1 MQIAD
6 SEKAQALSELLQND
20 IPSRLVEYKRQIQ
33 ELRNTLNAKEK
44 EKDQYLSG
52 LELGSNDYYS
62 KQLLEKQAN
71 EVINLQKMVEEYERR
86 QSQCDKKWSDL
97 L

>member
-1 MQIAD
+1 M
-6 SEKAQALSELLQND
+6 
-20 IPSRLVEYKRQIQ
+20 EYKRQIQ

-71 EVINLQKMVEEYERR
+71 EVINL
-86 QSQCDKKWSDL
+86 
-97 L
+97 